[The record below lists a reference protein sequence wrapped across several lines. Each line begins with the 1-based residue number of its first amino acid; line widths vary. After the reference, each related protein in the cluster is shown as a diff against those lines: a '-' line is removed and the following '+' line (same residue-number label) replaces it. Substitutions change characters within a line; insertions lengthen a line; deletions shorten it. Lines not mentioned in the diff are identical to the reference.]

1 MGTLSLLVTMG
12 NRSVRPHASECCCVA
27 DSCYA
32 PSSRRARALE
42 LVLKRE
48 PEGRHVS
55 FPMLETVYQPNN
67 KVFFFVKGHK
77 AAGRIKESHYGTG
90 CGGDH
95 FTCVVS
101 VLLAGGVE
109 GCTESSVNIY
119 VGEYIGERAV
129 NELPVRPC
137 TPLILSELTERG
149 RRFSKL
155 AVGKN
160 HVGYRGNAFV
170 DTRSTE
176 KGMENFNA
184 NGRVMLDPET
194 FGHFNPNYAEDEEDG
209 WMKYARREMRN
220 EVDEAT
226 ADAVAFIE
234 EEDLWRTW
242 PSIKGFALSVKR
254 WGEFFVD
261 QMVPIT
267 YHASA
272 FDTLVLDPEKKA
284 MVVAAVANTT
294 REDSFSDIVD
304 GKGGGCV
311 LLLHGPPGVGKTLTA
326 EATAEYLRRPLYTL
340 TSGELGTTPTELE
353 ENLSRVLELTSIWDA
368 VLLIDECDIF
378 LQQRNGE
385 DVMRNAMVGIF
396 LRLLEYHHGILFLT
410 TNRVDVFDT
419 AVYSRISVALE
430 YSFLDIESRHAVWAS
445 LLQAASVSLES
456 IDLTTLAHIPA
467 NGRQIKNAVRLALAL
482 AKGAAPLSTTQFEQA
497 VRVAQDF
504 NTPAA
509 KQQLQDPPA
518 ISACGATTA

>member
-32 PSSRRARALE
+32 PSARRARALD

-55 FPMLETVYQPNN
+55 FAMLETVYQPNN

-77 AAGRIKESHYGTG
+77 AAGMIKESHYGSA
-90 CGGDH
+90 CGGDY
-95 FTCVVS
+95 FKCVVS
-101 VLLAGGVE
+101 VLLAGGVD
-109 GCTESSVNIY
+109 GCCEASINIY
-119 VGEYIGERAV
+119 VPDYIGERAV
-129 NELPVRPC
+129 SELPVRPC
-137 TPLILSELTERG
+137 TPVILSELTERG

-160 HVGYRGNAFV
+160 HVNYQGNAFF
-170 DTRSTE
+170 DTKTRE
-176 KGMENFNA
+176 RGMENFNA
-184 NGRVMLDPET
+184 KGRVMLDPGT
-194 FGHFNPNYAEDEEDG
+194 FEQFNPNYGEDEEDG
-209 WMKYARREMRN
+209 WARYARREMQS
-220 EVDEAT
+220 EVDEPP
-226 ADAVAFIE
+226 ADGVTLIE
-234 EEDLWRTW
+234 EDDLWKTW
-242 PSIKGFALSVKR
+242 PTIKGYSLAVKR

-261 QMVPIT
+261 QVSPIT
-267 YHASA
+267 YHETS
-272 FDTLVLDPEKKA
+272 FDTLVLAPEKKA
-284 MVVAAVANTT
+284 MVVAAVANTRDT
-294 REDSFSDIVD
+294 FSDIVE

-340 TSGELGTTPTELE
+340 TSGELGTKPTELE
-353 ENLSRVLELTSIWDA
+353 ENLSRVLELTAIWDA

-378 LQQRNGE
+378 LQQRTGE

-430 YSFLDIESRHAVWAS
+430 YTSLDIEARHAVWAS
-445 LLQAASVSLES
+445 LLEAASVSLES
-456 IDLTTLAHIPA
+456 IDLETLAQVPA

-482 AKGAAPLSTTQFEQA
+482 AKGAATLSTTQLEQA

-509 KQQLQDPPA
+509 KQQLQDSPA
-518 ISACGATTA
+518 ISARGATTA